1 MSGLGKLYRG
11 DLDFDFVGLRKR
23 WYAIIAVILLICVG
37 SMLIRGFNL
46 GIDFSGGTQFQAP
59 VAKGVSEGEV
69 SRVVEDA
76 GVDVASAQTVGT
88 GDAATYLI
96 KAASLNS
103 EKREEVAADLAKA
116 VNVQPDEI
124 TVNKVS
130 PSWGNQVT
138 NQALIALVVFL
149 VLVSVYLW
157 IRFEQKAAISALA
170 ALAFDLTSTAGVYS
184 LVGFEITPSMVIG
197 MLTILGYSLYDT
209 VVIFDKVHENT
220 RGILSSSRQTYGEA
234 ANLAVNQTLMRSI
247 NTTLVSVLPVVAL
260 LVVGVWLLGAG
271 TLKDLALVLTIGM
284 VSGGFSSI
292 FLATPLLVELKK
304 LEPRYRSQEK
314 RVLAKRA
321 GEDTSGKA
329 ARRQAKRAEAA
340 KAKRRQV
347 DDDDEYD
354 DTDQVDEAEDLAE
367 EPEAADADDDAD
379 DRELAG
385 SAPRPGSRP
394 GGKGA
399 RKKAGS
405 KSTRGGK
412 RKR

>member
-260 LVVGVWLLGAG
+260 LVVGVW
-271 TLKDLALVLTIGM
+271 
-284 VSGGFSSI
+284 
-292 FLATPLLVELKK
+292 
-304 LEPRYRSQEK
+304 
-314 RVLAKRA
+314 
-321 GEDTSGKA
+321 
-329 ARRQAKRAEAA
+329 
-340 KAKRRQV
+340 
-347 DDDDEYD
+347 
-354 DTDQVDEAEDLAE
+354 
-367 EPEAADADDDAD
+367 
-379 DRELAG
+379 
-385 SAPRPGSRP
+385 
-394 GGKGA
+394 
-399 RKKAGS
+399 
-405 KSTRGGK
+405 
-412 RKR
+412 